1 MKRVIFTLGWEA
13 PAVRAARAASPPGAV
28 ELVPVAEGVRGPA
41 AWRALARKLD
51 VDLSA
56 SWLACRSG
64 LHVPAEVKASF
75 RGTEEADGERALL
88 RAVRRLQR
96 DAEGTRVLTDFSEAA
111 RRCEELRRAGKRVV
125 FTNGVFDLLHVGH
138 LRLLQGARACGD
150 ALVVGVNSDTSAR
163 RLKGRRRPV
172 VPQFARAELVAAV
185 RGVDFCVIFEQPDP
199 RELLRFVRPDVL
211 AKGSEYTLDG
221 VVGRGMVEER
231 GGSVVLIAHR
241 GGWSS
246 TAIIERLRRRR
257 A

>member
-1 MKRVIFTLGWEA
+1 MRRVIFTLGGEA
-13 PAVRAARAASPPGAV
+13 PAAGTGAGV
-28 ELVPVAEGVRGPA
+28 LPVVAVPVSAVSSLRLLER
-41 AWRALARKLD
+41 RARSQE

-56 SWLACRSG
+56 SWLVYRAHARPS
-64 LHVPAEVKASF
+64 PEVLQAF
-75 RGTEEADGERALL
+75 CGTEEADSDRALL
-88 RAVRRLQR
+88 RAVRRLER
-96 DAEGTRVLTDFSEAA
+96 EAARARVLTDFAEVA
-111 RRCEELRRAGKRVV
+111 RRCERLRRAGKRIV

-150 ALVVGVNSDTSAR
+150 ALVVGVNSDESAR
-163 RLKGRRRPV
+163 RLKGRRRPA

-185 RGVDFCVIFEQPDP
+185 RGVDFCVIFDQGDP

-211 AKGSEYTLDG
+211 AKGSEYTLAG
-221 VVGRGMVEER
+221 VVGRRMVEAW
-231 GGSVVLIAHR
+231 GGRVVLIAHR